1 MTLHKL
7 TIDIST
13 KAGWCLLLDDSAKPK
28 DEQRPVG
35 QRLFYGTWDLTR
47 DRDGNKC
54 SRRGQYYL
62 NLWDSISQMRRHHE
76 IEEEDIEIVIEAE
89 AYSAAR
95 TEASAQLAGGW
106 LATLEIMCERRALL
120 YPRTVTTSSWRSAF
134 LGVIMAPKEVK
145 DTKEQPNARRTWIK
159 EKVLEECARRGLKP
173 QNDNEAD
180 AIGIMFWLVSGGKIH
195 QEAKRAAKKAKSLEK
210 RRQQK
215 MNFKVAA

>member
-54 SRRGQYYL
+54 TRRGQYYL
-62 NLWDSISQMRRHHE
+62 NLWDSISQLRRHHG

-120 YPRTVTTSSWRSAF
+120 YPRTVTTSSWRKAF
-134 LGVIMAPKEVK
+134 IGVIKAPKEITNPV
-145 DTKEQPNARRTWIK
+145 ERRKWIK
-159 EKVLEECARRGLKP
+159 DRVLEECRRRGLKP
-173 QNDNEAD
+173 IDDNCAD
-180 AIGIMFWLVSGGKIH
+180 AIGCMYWLLSGGKIH
-195 QEAKRAAKKAKSLEK
+195 QEKLRQAKKDKTAAKRAQKDIFK
-210 RRQQK
+210 R
-215 MNFKVAA
+215 AA

>member
-13 KAGWCLLLDDSAKPK
+13 KAGWCLLLNDSAKPK

-54 SRRGQYYL
+54 TRRGQYYL
-62 NLWDSISQMRRHHE
+62 NLWDSISQMRRHHG

-120 YPRTVTTSSWRSAF
+120 YPRTVTTSSWRKAF
-134 LGVIMAPKEVK
+134 IGVIKAPKEIK
-145 DTKEQPNARRTWIK
+145 DTNERRKWIK
-159 EKVLEECARRGLKP
+159 DKVMEECHRRGLKP
-173 QNDNEAD
+173 VDDNCAD
-180 AIGIMFWLVSGGKIH
+180 AIGILFWLVTGGKVH

>member
-1 MTLHKL
+1 MHKL

-13 KAGWCLLLDDSAKPK
+13 KAGWCLLLDDSAKP
-28 DEQRPVG
+28 ESERRPVG
-35 QRLFYGTWDLTR
+35 QRLFYSTWDLTK
-47 DRDGNKC
+47 DREGNKC

-62 NLWDSISQMRRHHE
+62 NLWDSIRQLRNHHG

-134 LGVIMAPKEVK
+134 IGVIMAPKEVK
-145 DTKEQPNARRTWIK
+145 DTKEQPNARRKWIK
-159 EKVLEECARRGLKP
+159 DKVLEECARRGLKP

-180 AIGIMFWLVSGGKIH
+180 AIGIMFWLVSGGKVH
-195 QEAKRAAKKAKSLEK
+195 QEAARAAKKAKTKAK
-210 RRQQK
+210 RAQTK
-215 MNFKVAA
+215 MNLQVAA